1 MNSADE
7 LFVYGTLR
15 PERAPAEIADVV
27 KEMRLVGGG
36 TVQGRLLELGG
47 YPGLVGGEGRVSGSV
62 FSLPQGKD
70 ILPELDAYEGFRVD
84 QPLESLFVRE
94 RVTVQM
100 DEGDRRECWVY
111 RYNGQRRD

>member
-27 KEMRLVGGG
+27 RLVGGG

-47 YPGLVGGEGRVSGSV
+47 YPGLVGGEGRVSAAY
-62 FSLPQGKD
+62 LPCRKVRTSCPNWTPMRD
-70 ILPELDAYEGFRVD
+70 F
-84 QPLESLFVRE
+84 ESTNR
-94 RVTVQM
+94 
-100 DEGDRRECWVY
+100 
-111 RYNGQRRD
+111 